1 MSNTLR
7 LILKENELLVLQL
20 ANACQIRSLNGRQWL
35 TIDGRDICLDAAE
48 RQVTLPAGKLLLE
61 GSGSI
66 ELNLAQDPSRHSSR
80 VRFNSFS
87 FAEAKGNVPCN

>member
-20 ANACQIRSLNGRQWL
+20 ANSCLVRSLNGRQWL
-35 TIDGRDICLDAAE
+35 TIDGRDICLDATGGL
-48 RQVTLPAGKLLLE
+48 VTLPAGKLLLE

-66 ELNLAQDPSRHSSR
+66 ELNLAQDPARHSSR
-80 VRFNSFS
+80 VRFNSLSFS
-87 FAEAKGNVPCN
+87 SAKGNVPCN